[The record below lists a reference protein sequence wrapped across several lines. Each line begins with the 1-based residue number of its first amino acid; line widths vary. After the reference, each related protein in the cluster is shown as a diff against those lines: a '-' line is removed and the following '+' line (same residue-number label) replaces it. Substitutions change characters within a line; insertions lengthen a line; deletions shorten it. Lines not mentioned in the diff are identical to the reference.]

1 MAMPETESA
10 EWDELK
16 REFNAACQQS
26 AQSARVQ
33 IAHEMN
39 QLLRRF
45 RQYENE
51 ADWVRL
57 VMEGA
62 GNYARQAALF
72 SVQGEVLVLRGAVN
86 LTLAEDLRMEAK
98 SAAAFEAVLRSKE
111 AVTALC
117 TSGEVGAPL
126 CSVGRLAYL
135 FPILNGARVAAV
147 LFANGEDSE
156 VEQLELVANM
166 AASALERQTNSGL
179 HAQIAVAPVAVAA
192 APVGVL
198 EEEPVEQERRL
209 PPWANLPAEHRALH
223 SQAARYAR
231 VTVAEMQLLKP
242 AACRTAGE
250 KGDLYVVLGK
260 EIDKA
265 RETYR
270 QRFMVLP
277 SMTDYLHRELIGSI
291 LGGDSTKLGAD
302 YPGELA

>member
-1 MAMPETESA
+1 MGEAEPP

-33 IAHEMN
+33 TAHELN

-45 RQYENE
+45 RQYEKE

-72 SVQGEVLVLRGAVN
+72 SVQGEALLLRGAAR
-86 LTLAEDLRMEAK
+86 LTLADDLRMETK

-111 AVTALC
+111 SVTALC
-117 TSGEVGAPL
+117 TAGEVGAAL
-126 CSVGRLAYL
+126 SSTGRLAYL
-135 FPILNGARVAAV
+135 FPILNGARVAAI
-147 LFANGEDSE
+147 LFASGEEAE
-156 VEQLELVANM
+156 VDQLELVANM
-166 AASALERQTNSGL
+166 AACALERQTNSGL
-179 HAQIAVAPVAVAA
+179 HAQIAIAPAPALVAPV
-192 APVGVL
+192 
-198 EEEPVEQERRL
+198 ETETERRL
-209 PPWANLPAEHRALH
+209 PAWANLPAAQRALH
-223 SQAARYAR
+223 SHAARFAR

-242 AACRTAGE
+242 AACRTARE

-260 EIDKA
+260 EIEKA

-270 QRFMVLP
+270 QRFMILP
-277 SMTDYLHRELIGSI
+277 SMTDYFHRELVAVI